1 MQAVRND
8 IKRIWKG
15 FGIMA
20 KRDIGI
26 DLGTANTLVYV
37 KSKGI
42 VINEP
47 SVVAINKDT
56 GEVIAVGAEAKDML
70 GRTPENVEAIRPL
83 QDGVI
88 ADFDVTQVMLKYF
101 IENAMEKTGF
111 TRPRVVICVPSGV
124 TDVEKMAV
132 EEATIQ
138 AGAREA
144 FLIEEPMAA
153 AFGARLPVEEAT
165 GSMICDIGGGT
176 SEVAVISLGGI
187 VLSKSLRM
195 AGDEMNE
202 AIVNY
207 IRKEYNVLI
216 GESTAE
222 RVKIEIGSAYPLDV
236 EESTEVCG
244 RDLATG
250 LPKFLTITSIDVRE
264 AMKECITDIVS
275 AIKLTLEDTPPELAA
290 DIMDRGIVLTGGGA
304 LIRGLDKVIKKETGM
319 PVTIADEPLS
329 SVVSGAGLV
338 ISEIETLSEALVK

>member
-1 MQAVRND
+1 
-8 IKRIWKG
+8 
-15 FGIMA
+15 MA
-20 KRDIGI
+20 KRDIGV

-37 KSKGI
+37 RSKGI

-56 GEVIAVGAEAKDML
+56 GEVVAVGEEAKEMI
-70 GRTPENVEAIRPL
+70 GRTPENIVAIRPL
-83 QDGVI
+83 KDGVI
-88 ADFDVTQVMLKYF
+88 ADFDVTQVMLKCF
-101 IENAMEKTGF
+101 IERALEKTGF
-111 TRPRVVICVPSGV
+111 SRPRVVICVPSGV

-132 EEATIQ
+132 EEATVQ

-153 AFGARLPVEEAT
+153 AFGAKLPVEEAT

-176 SEVAVISLGGI
+176 SEIAVISLGGI
-187 VLSKSLRM
+187 VKSKSLRM

-216 GESTAE
+216 GEPTAE
-222 RVKIEIGSAYPLDV
+222 RIKIEIGSAYPLET
-236 EESTEVCG
+236 EESAEVSG
-244 RDLATG
+244 RDLSTG
-250 LPKFLTITSIDVRE
+250 LPRFLTVTSIDVRR
-264 AMKECITDIVS
+264 AISECILSIVS
-275 AIKLTLEDTPPELAA
+275 AIKLVLEETPPELSA

-304 LIRGLDKVIKKETGM
+304 LIRGLDTVINNETGM
-319 PVTIADEPLS
+319 PVTIADDPLS

-338 ISEIETLSEALVK
+338 ISEIETLSETLVR

>member
-1 MQAVRND
+1 MS
-8 IKRIWKG
+8 
-15 FGIMA
+15 

-56 GEVIAVGAEAKDML
+56 GEVIAVGSDAKEML
-70 GRTPENVEAIRPL
+70 GRTPENIAAIRPL
-83 QDGVI
+83 KDGVI

-101 IENAMEKTGF
+101 IEKALEKTGF
-111 TRPRVVICVPSGV
+111 IRPRVVICVPSGV

-132 EEATIQ
+132 EEATVQ

-153 AFGARLPVEEAT
+153 AFGAKLPVEEAT

-187 VLSKSLRM
+187 VISKTLRM

-222 RVKIEIGSAYPLDV
+222 RIKVEIGSAYPLSL

-244 RDLATG
+244 RDLSTG

-264 AMKECITDIVS
+264 AIKECISDIVS
-275 AIKLTLEDTPPELAA
+275 AIKLTLEDTPPELSA

-304 LIRGLDKVIKKETGM
+304 LIRGLDTVIKNETGM
-319 PVTIADEPLS
+319 PVTIADDPLS

-338 ISEIETLSEALVK
+338 ISEIETLSDTLVSH